1 MAPNITGNIGMD
13 GESLRRAVAADPN
26 LFAKL
31 QNIVASL
38 TSGGGDPAQATKITG
53 NVGLEPAVS
62 GSVRVAGG
70 AGSPGVTMSG
80 GGGGGGTRPPVT
92 GSGADAP
99 LPSGRGGGTSS
110 IPNPRTGVPA
120 PNQVTGAGF
129 EGLLNQLRTGVGAN
143 RGLLGKAARY
153 GPGAGRTLEEFG
165 KGNYLEALGSAGGMV
180 AAGAGVKALAAGIP
194 AVGLPGML
202 AKGGLYAAG
211 SLLGSDIGA
220 NLAGGVGK
228 LFGIG
233 GQAAQDAAGAADR
246 RTMAEGKSP
255 TGLPGTGGKGLE
267 SLTFE
272 QLQELIRMQG
282 SGLLESA
289 SPIINRNR
297 NAEMSRTLQLNQQVG
312 QLTGALNQQKYMAD
326 LALGAQS
333 EAGATTR
340 TMLTAPNPYASSA
353 FQYRG

>member
-1 MAPNITGNIGMD
+1 MAIMAGPAGSMERGGPLAVIPDQYIPTG
-13 GESLRRAVAADPN
+13 EVP
-26 LFAKL
+26 
-31 QNIVASL
+31 
-38 TSGGGDPAQATKITG
+38 GGGIGQ
-53 NVGLEPAVS
+53 
-62 GSVRVAGG
+62 
-70 AGSPGVTMSG
+70 
-80 GGGGGGTRPPVT
+80 
-92 GSGADAP
+92 
-99 LPSGRGGGTSS
+99 
-110 IPNPRTGVPA
+110 
-120 PNQVTGAGF
+120 GF
-129 EGLLNQLRTGVGAN
+129 EALLNQLRGAGTKATGLVDAN

-153 GPGAGRTLEEFG
+153 GPGSVRTLEEFG
-165 KGNYLEALGSAGGMV
+165 KGNYLESAGSVGGML
-180 AAGAGVKALAAGIP
+180 AAGAGMKALAGAIP
-194 AVGLPGML
+194 VAGLPGML

-211 SLLGSDIGA
+211 SLIGSDVGA
-220 NLAGGVGK
+220 KLAGGVGK

-282 SGLLESA
+282 AGLLESA

-297 NAEMSRTLQLNQQVG
+297 NAEMSRTMQLNQQVG

>member
-1 MAPNITGNIGMD
+1 
-13 GESLRRAVAADPN
+13 
-26 LFAKL
+26 
-31 QNIVASL
+31 
-38 TSGGGDPAQATKITG
+38 
-53 NVGLEPAVS
+53 
-62 GSVRVAGG
+62 
-70 AGSPGVTMSG
+70 
-80 GGGGGGTRPPVT
+80 
-92 GSGADAP
+92 
-99 LPSGRGGGTSS
+99 
-110 IPNPRTGVPA
+110 
-120 PNQVTGAGF
+120 
-129 EGLLNQLRTGVGAN
+129 
-143 RGLLGKAARY
+143 
-153 GPGAGRTLEEFG
+153 
-165 KGNYLEALGSAGGMV
+165 
-180 AAGAGVKALAAGIP
+180 
-194 AVGLPGML
+194 ML

-211 SLLGSDIGA
+211 SLIGSDVGA
-220 NLAGGVGK
+220 KLAGGVGK

-233 GQAAQDAAGAADR
+233 GQSAQDAAGAADR

-282 SGLLESA
+282 AGLLESA

-297 NAEMSRTLQLNQQVG
+297 NAEMSRTMQLNQQVG

>member
-1 MAPNITGNIGMD
+1 MVYYAGPQGTQFVQD
-13 GESLRRAVAADPN
+13 DPRFQ
-26 LFAKL
+26 LP
-31 QNIVASL
+31 
-38 TSGGGDPAQATKITG
+38 SGTQQVTKITG

-120 PNQVTGAGF
+120 PNQNVPTGGF
-129 EGLLNQLRTGVGAN
+129 EALLNQLRTGVGAN

-289 SPIINRNR
+289 SPIINQNR
-297 NAEMSRTLQLNQQVG
+297 NAEMSRTMQLNQQVG

>member
-1 MAPNITGNIGMD
+1 MVYYAGPQGTQFVQD
-13 GESLRRAVAADPN
+13 DPR
-26 LFAKL
+26 F
-31 QNIVASL
+31 Q
-38 TSGGGDPAQATKITG
+38 
-53 NVGLEPAVS
+53 
-62 GSVRVAGG
+62 
-70 AGSPGVTMSG
+70 
-80 GGGGGGTRPPVT
+80 
-92 GSGADAP
+92 
-99 LPSGRGGGTSS
+99 LPSGTQ
-110 IPNPRTGVPA
+110 
-120 PNQVTGAGF
+120 QVTTNQNVPTGGF
-129 EGLLNQLRTGVGAN
+129 EALLNQLRTGVGAN

-153 GPGAGRTLEEFG
+153 GPGAGRTLDEFG
-165 KGNYLEALGSAGGMV
+165 KGNYLEALGSGAGMV

-194 AVGLPGML
+194 TTTLPGML

-282 SGLLESA
+282 AGLLESA

-297 NAEMSRTLQLNQQVG
+297 NAEMSRTMQLNQQVG

>member
-1 MAPNITGNIGMD
+1 MVYYAGPQGTQFVQD
-13 GESLRRAVAADPN
+13 DPR
-26 LFAKL
+26 F
-31 QNIVASL
+31 Q
-38 TSGGGDPAQATKITG
+38 
-53 NVGLEPAVS
+53 
-62 GSVRVAGG
+62 
-70 AGSPGVTMSG
+70 
-80 GGGGGGTRPPVT
+80 
-92 GSGADAP
+92 
-99 LPSGRGGGTSS
+99 LPSGTQ
-110 IPNPRTGVPA
+110 
-120 PNQVTGAGF
+120 QVTTNQNVATGGF
-129 EGLLNQLRTGVGAN
+129 EALLNQLRGAGTKATGLVDAN

-153 GPGAGRTLEEFG
+153 GPGSVRTLEEFG

-297 NAEMSRTLQLNQQVG
+297 NAEMSRTMQLNQQVG

>member
-1 MAPNITGNIGMD
+1 MASNITGNVGME

-80 GGGGGGTRPPVT
+80 AGGGGGTRPPVT
-92 GSGADAP
+92 GSGADVP

-129 EGLLNQLRTGVGAN
+129 ESLLNQLRTGVGAN

-165 KGNYLEALGSAGGMV
+165 KGNYLESAGSVGGML

-211 SLLGSDIGA
+211 SLIGSDVGA
-220 NLAGGVGK
+220 KLAGGVGK

-233 GQAAQDAAGAADR
+233 GQAAQDAAGAAER
-246 RTMAEGKSP
+246 RQMAQGQSP
-255 TGLPGTGGKGLE
+255 GVIPGTGGVGIEGL
-267 SLTFE
+267 SIA
-272 QLQELIRMQG
+272 QLKELAMTQPEVMER
-282 SGLLESA
+282 LL
-289 SPIINRNR
+289 PTINRER
-297 NAEMSRTLQLNQQVG
+297 DAQMSRQMQLNQQLG
-312 QLTGALNQQKYMAD
+312 QLTGALNQQKYMAN

-340 TMLTAPNPYASSA
+340 TMLTASNPYAASA

>member
-1 MAPNITGNIGMD
+1 MVYYAGPQGTQFVQN
-13 GESLRRAVAADPN
+13 DPR
-26 LFAKL
+26 F
-31 QNIVASL
+31 Q
-38 TSGGGDPAQATKITG
+38 
-53 NVGLEPAVS
+53 
-62 GSVRVAGG
+62 
-70 AGSPGVTMSG
+70 
-80 GGGGGGTRPPVT
+80 
-92 GSGADAP
+92 
-99 LPSGRGGGTSS
+99 LPSGTQ
-110 IPNPRTGVPA
+110 
-120 PNQVTGAGF
+120 QVTTNQNVATGGF
-129 EGLLNQLRTGVGAN
+129 EALLNQLRGAGTKATGLVDAN

-153 GPGAGRTLEEFG
+153 GPGSVRTLEEFG
-165 KGNYLEALGSAGGMV
+165 KGNYLESAGSVGGML

-297 NAEMSRTLQLNQQVG
+297 NAEMSRTMQLNQQVG

-340 TMLTAPNPYASSA
+340 TMLTASNPYAASA